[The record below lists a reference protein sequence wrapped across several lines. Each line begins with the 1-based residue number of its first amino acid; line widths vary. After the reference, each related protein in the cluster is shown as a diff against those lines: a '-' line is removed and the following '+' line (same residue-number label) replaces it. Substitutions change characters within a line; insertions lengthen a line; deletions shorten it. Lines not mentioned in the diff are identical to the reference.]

1 MLHHI
6 QDAVLRMTV
15 RTMVQHLRRDRFQ
28 EVSRLHIKNDEKQS
42 LLMLF
47 VELLL
52 DFDLGAFPF

>member
-28 EVSRLHIKNDEKQS
+28 EASRLHIKNDEKQS